1 VASASTKPRRKSK
14 KRKEPKRAGYW
25 ALLRAVPKTVAKLGF
40 RGLTYRALADEAGVT
55 YGLISYHFGTR
66 EALIEDAAKLAVD
79 EAIVGSILVPE
90 SGEIDDFA
98 SGLTTLLREDPSG
111 QAFQFDLVTES
122 MRNKKLHP
130 PVVKLYT
137 QYIGAVEDAL
147 KEFGIDD
154 DPYLARVIFAALD
167 GLTLQQFIF
176 EDEAE
181 TEKAIARLR
190 EIIAAVAATKK

>member
-1 VASASTKPRRKSK
+1 MASASTKSSKQSK

-66 EALIEDAAKLAVD
+66 EALIEDAARLAVD
-79 EAIVGSILVPE
+79 EAIIGSILVPE

-98 SGLTTLLREDPSG
+98 SGLTTLLREDPAG

-130 PVVKLYT
+130 PVVSLYT
-137 QYIGAVEDAL
+137 KYVAAVEDAL
-147 KEFGIDD
+147 REFGIED

-176 EDEAE
+176 KDEAE

-190 EIIAAVAATKK
+190 EIIAAVAASK